1 MSYIPFNQG
10 IAYLIAFVTLIVPVS
25 IFNDNP
31 AIFGS
36 SASLIL
42 FLMAVIGG
50 LASFVVWVDD
60 TDFNL
65 IAAISGIFAGIC
77 AGLVIV
83 YFSDTFAK
91 YDKKYTRI
99 SILMLAINILPG
111 LALFCI
117 LKRHKER

>member
-1 MSYIPFNQG
+1 MRYIPFNQG

-42 FLMAVIGG
+42 FLIAVIGG

-65 IAAISGIFAGIC
+65 IAGISGVLAGIC
-77 AGLVIV
+77 AGAAIV
-83 YFSDTFAK
+83 YFSDTFAEH
-91 YDKKYTRI
+91 DKLYRRI
-99 SILMLAINILPG
+99 SILLLAISILPG
-111 LALFCI
+111 LTLFYI
-117 LKRHKER
+117 LKRYKKE